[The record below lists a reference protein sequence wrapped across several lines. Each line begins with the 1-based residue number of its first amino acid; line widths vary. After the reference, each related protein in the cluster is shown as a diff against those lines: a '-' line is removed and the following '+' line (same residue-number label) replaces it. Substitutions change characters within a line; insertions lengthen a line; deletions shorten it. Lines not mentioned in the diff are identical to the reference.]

1 MRFTINGSKYLGMA
15 KDIIGLDKNPSRVFT
30 RKQIEDL
37 LSATIGKKLI
47 EVDASGQFDSHA
59 GQTKVTG
66 IAGDVI
72 EVSVLGCRKDSKQ
85 EPDIIVD
92 GIQVELK
99 TTGMVTP
106 KKKDS
111 PYIYE
116 CKEPVSITAVSI
128 PVIIKEEF
136 ETSNFWHKLAHM
148 LWVYYWYNSSDT
160 VTLEGYKNFPILG
173 FQFYEFSNDDKL
185 RLKQDWL
192 IVRDFLIVIHRNYK
206 THKEREAQYPRLS
219 SELRSQLMLIDTAP
233 KYPNKPR
240 FRLKRSFATIIADN
254 YFSKKHLEK
263 LDDPITRYEDIDKKC
278 NELTSLYAG
287 KTFAEIA
294 EALGVSLKTGSS
306 KAERHSV
313 TIKNFAE
320 LVVLKMFGS
329 KAKSL
334 NSIEDFAKIGLIA
347 KSLPL
352 DYKGDP
358 KESMKMFMP
367 NFDEWMSEESFE
379 ESFMRDY
386 FAEHQIL
393 LIVYQYTDSKDKSP
407 SKIKFVGF
415 KRVYLTDDFI
425 DHKVKRLWED
435 VRSLIKNKELRIV
448 KEYRKTDGSP
458 IINPKSGTQRE
469 APNFP
474 KEAEYDVFMRGS
486 GETASDSC
494 KTLVINGLKM
504 LPQEVWL
511 AKRVTLDLFYN
522 QEIKNVR
529 N

>member
-1 MRFTINGSKYLGMA
+1 MSKIPA
-15 KDIIGLDKNPSRVFT
+15 EIDKVPERVFT
-30 RKQIEDL
+30 RKQIIDL
-37 LSATIGKKLI
+37 LSVTIGKKLNDI
-47 EVDASGQFDSHA
+47 DSSGQFASHE

-66 IAGDVI
+66 IVGDIV
-72 EVSVLGCRKDSKQ
+72 EVSVLGCPKDSKQ

-92 GIQVELK
+92 GVKVEIK
-99 TTGMVTP
+99 TTGMVKP
-106 KKKDS
+106 RKQDS
-111 PYIYE
+111 PYVYE

-148 LWVYYWYNSSDT
+148 LWVYYWYNSSKT

-173 FQFYEFSNDDKL
+173 FQFYEISDDDKL

-192 IVRDFLIVIHRNYK
+192 IVRDFLIVIHREYN
-206 THKEREAQYPRLS
+206 TQEEREAQYPRLS

-233 KYPNKPR
+233 KFPNSPR
-240 FRLKRSFATIIADN
+240 FRLKRSFATIIADQ
-254 YFSKKHLEK
+254 YFSNHLLEK
-263 LDDPITRYEDIDKKC
+263 LNSPITKYSDIDKKC
-278 NELTSLYAG
+278 KRLTDLYVG
-287 KTFAEIA
+287 KSFAEIA
-294 EALGVSLKTGSS
+294 DVLGISLNANTS
-306 KAERHSV
+306 KAEEDSV

-320 LVVLKMFGS
+320 FVVLRMFGS
-329 KAKSL
+329 NAKSL

-367 NFDEWMSEESFE
+367 DFEEWMSEESFE
-379 ESFMRDY
+379 ESFMREY

-393 LIVYQYTDSKDKSP
+393 LIVYQYTDSKDKNP
-407 SKIKFVGF
+407 DHIKFVGF
-415 KRVYLTDDFI
+415 KRVYFTDDFI
-425 DHKVKRLWED
+425 DHKVKRLWDD
-435 VRSLIKNKELRIV
+435 VRFLIKNKELRIE
-448 KEYRKTDGSP
+448 KRFRKTDGAP
-458 IINPKSGTQRE
+458 IMNPKSGTQKE

-486 GETASDSC
+486 GKDASDLC

-522 QEIKNVR
+522 QETQNK
-529 N
+529 